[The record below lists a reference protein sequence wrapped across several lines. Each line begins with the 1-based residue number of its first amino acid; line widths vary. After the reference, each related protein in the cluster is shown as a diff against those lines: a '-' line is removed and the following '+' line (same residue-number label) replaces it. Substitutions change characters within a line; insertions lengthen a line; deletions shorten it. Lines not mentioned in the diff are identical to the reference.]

1 MDPWSATD
9 QKACDDPQC
18 SHWEPRKEKVGTFWN
33 RNQWILS
40 SRQQQ
45 TNLISEIPNLT
56 RIQSLP
62 IQSQSVFYLAAFLLW
77 ALLIYKSQI
86 CKINEASNYTPFSSF
101 MSIAP
106 YTKMPWHSSSFLDI
120 FTSQITHLLMK
131 TKVIIFTLRW
141 TKMLNV
147 VVVVSEPDC
156 ASYQPVGVILSQN
169 RVLISVWMGDLK
181 GAIFFQL
188 SERKLEKTFMS
199 FPYLNSATF
208 RHIFL

>member
-1 MDPWSATD
+1 MKHQIT
-9 QKACDDPQC
+9 
-18 SHWEPRKEKVGTFWN
+18 
-33 RNQWILS
+33 
-40 SRQQQ
+40 
-45 TNLISEIPNLT
+45 
-56 RIQSLP
+56 LP
-62 IQSQSVFYLAAFLLW
+62 FLALW
-77 ALLIYKSQI
+77 ALPHTQRCLG
-86 CKINEASNYTPFSSF
+86 
-101 MSIAP
+101 
-106 YTKMPWHSSSFLDI
+106 SSFLDI
-120 FTSQITHLLMK
+120 FTAFLFTYYTSLMK

-208 RHIFL
+208 RHIFLYIVILRCFH

>member
-1 MDPWSATD
+1 MKHQIT
-9 QKACDDPQC
+9 
-18 SHWEPRKEKVGTFWN
+18 
-33 RNQWILS
+33 
-40 SRQQQ
+40 
-45 TNLISEIPNLT
+45 
-56 RIQSLP
+56 LP
-62 IQSQSVFYLAAFLLW
+62 FLALW
-77 ALLIYKSQI
+77 ALPHTQRCLG
-86 CKINEASNYTPFSSF
+86 
-101 MSIAP
+101 
-106 YTKMPWHSSSFLDI
+106 SSFLDI

-131 TKVIIFTLRW
+131 TKVIMFTLRW

-208 RHIFL
+208 RHIFLYIVILRCFH